1 MDLNSTSLYKTLKI
15 QYVVFWALPFLM
27 MIGFETDLLP
37 VGIYADDARM
47 QYLLETV
54 GILSAIA
61 IVPVSLKL
69 FAYVLKKK
77 IDPADLLRAFTLY
90 ARWSAI
96 RLLLL
101 EVVILLNLLIYYL
114 TFDSVGGLCALIG
127 ATASF
132 FCMPGKTKI
141 QKDLNLE

>member
-101 EVVILLNLLIYYL
+101 EVVTTTTI
-114 TFDSVGGLCALIG
+114 
-127 ATASF
+127 
-132 FCMPGKTKI
+132 
-141 QKDLNLE
+141 